1 MQYQILG
8 TKVSVWTV
16 HMFMINFPG
25 RFHCLTQCTP
35 LGETFFF
42 GSSHRDEAFLI
53 LETSPLIVLPKNTD
67 CSWFSCT
74 GYRSMSL
81 LLVLQVV
88 LRRPKSQKRSSL
100 SLRNVWNFM
109 TPWRLA
115 WQDFCFPF
123 VAFSGRCNCLSTVD
137 SCGRLSVLF
146 DLVPPNH
153 QPPGRVAVQSIY
165 SHRLGLKPSRCLW
178 DQSEWAYS
186 AKLCSVATAENL
198 LSRAVVEF
206 VFYSFDHLLSVHFV
220 LLSMRLSSI
229 NSLFLY
235 SHLVRYW

>member
-1 MQYQILG
+1 MH
-8 TKVSVWTV
+8 TTRR
-16 HMFMINFPG
+16 NFFLWKLTSRRGLPDPG
-25 RFHCLTQCTP
+25 NL
-35 LGETFFF
+35 
-42 GSSHRDEAFLI
+42 SSDCIA
-53 LETSPLIVLPKNTD
+53 KNTD

-146 DLVPPNH
+146 DLLGH
-153 QPPGRVAVQSIY
+153 VAVQSIY
-165 SHRLGLKPSRCLW
+165 SHRLGFKPSLSVFKTTRPSASFVVLCCLC
-178 DQSEWAYS
+178 DPSEWAYS
-186 AKLCSVATAENL
+186 ARLCSVATAENL

-206 VFYSFDHLLSVHFV
+206 VSL
-220 LLSMRLSSI
+220 I
-229 NSLFLY
+229 NKQPFPIFAPCKI
-235 SHLVRYW
+235 LVNAG